1 VIYPSSREHED
12 PTTGRAFYE
21 GVIAAKKEIDT
32 ETRFSMDDSRALFF
46 CFVAGLQNRLVLT

>member
-1 VIYPSSREHED
+1 VIYPSSRERED

-46 CFVAGLQNRLVLT
+46 ALLLAYRTALS